1 MKYILII
8 ILSFS
13 AINFAQNQ
21 IFYFE
26 DEINLENIKYHFKIL
41 ASDLFEGR
49 GTGTKG
55 GELAANYIAKQFQK
69 IGLTPIGE
77 NNTFF
82 QHVPLHGSSIMNNP
96 NLKLYVNNDTI
107 SLNFKVDYVL
117 ENTGEQTIIPYP
129 IDVTFAGYGIIA
141 PEFDHNDYLERDVSG
156 KIVVIIDGEPYSDDP
171 KYFFGFEPTI
181 YSNINLKNKFAI
193 SRGAAGTIIISA
205 FASGTKNW
213 LKIVNDYSFENV
225 NLLYSPSINF
235 SAILNKTAFIDLF
248 NLKPNFLI
256 KDLEQFF
263 NNNEIKLKFEGNFH
277 DREFKSQNVIGMLNS
292 DKNIFDE
299 FIIVS
304 AHYDHLGIGP
314 EIENDKIYNGAL
326 DNALGV
332 SALIEIARTL
342 KNYESLL
349 NKSIIFLAITAEE
362 HGLLGS
368 IYYTDNPIVPLYKTI
383 ANINIDGVAYID
395 DFNSVIGVGAELSDL
410 GAILKNTADK
420 LNLNITKV
428 PEEFY
433 SQESFNRSDQIAFAK
448 AGIPSILVLD
458 GIEYKSTLRED
469 ALKKIFNY
477 NTNIYHTPFDDL
489 SIEVNYDAVKKH
501 TEFLANYIYE
511 ISNFSNEIKWKKYTS
526 YNSIR
531 LQSIA
536 EKK

>member
-8 ILSFS
+8 ILSLS
-13 AINFAQNQ
+13 VINFAQNQ
-21 IFYFE
+21 ISYFE
-26 DEINLENIKYHFKIL
+26 NEINIERFKDHLEIL

-82 QHVPLHGSSIMNNP
+82 QQVPLHGSSIMNNP

-107 SLNFKVDYVL
+107 SLNFKEDYLL

-129 IDVTFAGYGIIA
+129 VDVTFAGYGIIA
-141 PEFDHNDYLERDVSG
+141 PEFDYNDYLERDVSG

-171 KYFFGFEPTI
+171 EYFSGFEPTM

-205 FASGTKNW
+205 FDGGTKSW
-213 LKIVNDYSFENV
+213 LKTVSNYSFENI

-235 SAILNKTAFIDLF
+235 STILNKTAFKNSF
-248 NLKPNFLI
+248 NLKPNFSV
-256 KDLEQFF
+256 KNLEQYFS
-263 NNNEIKLKFEGNFH
+263 NNEIKLKFEGDFY
-277 DREFKSQNVIGMLNS
+277 DREFKSPNVIGMLNS
-292 DKNIFDE
+292 DKNNSDE
-299 FIIVS
+299 YIIVS

-314 EIENDKIYNGAL
+314 EIQNDKIYNGLL
-326 DNALGV
+326 DNAMGV

-342 KNYESLL
+342 KKYESIL
-349 NKSIIFLAITAEE
+349 NKSIIFLAVTAEE
-362 HGLLGS
+362 HGLMGS

-395 DFNSVIGVGAELSDL
+395 DFNSIIGVGAELSDL
-410 GAILKNTADK
+410 GEILKDTSKK
-420 LNLNITKV
+420 LNLNVTKI

-433 SQESFNRSDQIAFAK
+433 SHESFNRSDQIAFAK
-448 AGIPSILVLD
+448 VGIPSILTLD
-458 GIEYKSTLRED
+458 GIDYKSISRKD
-469 ALKKIFNY
+469 ALEKIFDY

-489 SIEVNYDAVKKH
+489 SIEINYNAVKKH
-501 TEFLANYIYE
+501 TEFLADFIYE
-511 ISNFSNEIKWKKYTS
+511 ISNFSNEIKWKRYTP

-531 LQSIA
+531 LQTKA